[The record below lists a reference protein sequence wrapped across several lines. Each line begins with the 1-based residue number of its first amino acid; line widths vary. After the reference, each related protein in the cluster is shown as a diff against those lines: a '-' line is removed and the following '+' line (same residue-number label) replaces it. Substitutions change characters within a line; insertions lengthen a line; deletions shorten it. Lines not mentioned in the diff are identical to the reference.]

1 MEVSQEPKKVEER
14 EDDGEEKKDVGKEEE
29 KQVES
34 GVHSQSASKL
44 DDDDDEAV
52 SPDGVSPVGTEAVP
66 VDDVSSIQTAT
77 VEEPRL
83 SSDATADPATICD
96 TATSSAVDA
105 PTEVVAVDESVSN
118 QEIPVPKEEE
128 AEMADVPLDTGPPD
142 GTQQA
147 DEGL

>member
-1 MEVSQEPKKVEER
+1 MDVSQEPKKVEER

-29 KQVES
+29 KEVES

-44 DDDDDEAV
+44 DDDDEAV
-52 SPDGVSPVGTEAVP
+52 SPDGVSPVGTEADP

-96 TATSSAVDA
+96 KATSSAVDA

-147 DEGL
+147 DEVL